1 MQNLFQVR
9 PVALAVEPQIGV
21 LSAVAYLYLGG
32 VQLLRSVDIHVVPT
46 VDDAAQH
53 IGVEFAPAALAVG
66 RGEVCRKRLGR
77 RSAAQ
82 QLHQQCRSLYVVRK
96 GCGEFVAGC
105 GMYGVQHASRVVN
118 QLGFAG
124 GYVQLFHKIVDLCEQ
139 TYEVD
144 TCL

>member
-9 PVALAVEPQIGV
+9 PVALTVEPQIDV

-32 VQLLRSVDIHVVPT
+32 VLLLRSVDIHVVPT

-53 IGVEFAPAALAVG
+53 IGFEFAPAALAVG
-66 RGEVCRKRLGR
+66 RGEVCRKRLGCC
-77 RSAAQ
+77 SAAQ
-82 QLHQQCRSLYVVRK
+82 QLHQQCRSLNVVRK

-124 GYVQLFHKIVDLCEQ
+124 GHVQLFHKIVDLCEQ